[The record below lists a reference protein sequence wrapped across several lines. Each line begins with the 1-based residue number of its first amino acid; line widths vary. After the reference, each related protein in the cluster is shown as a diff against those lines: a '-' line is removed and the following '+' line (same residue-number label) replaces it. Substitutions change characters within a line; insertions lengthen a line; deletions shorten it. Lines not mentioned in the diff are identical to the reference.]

1 MSAFDIFANGAVA
14 FLRWDVMLAILIGMS
29 LGLFFG
35 LLPGIGGVTALALL
49 LPLVQG
55 MDPLP
60 GLAFLLSVHAV
71 IYNGGSVTAVLFGVP
86 GAPPSA
92 ATLID
97 GQPLARQGRA
107 AYAIAAALSAS
118 AIGGVIGALALGFL
132 LPVLKPVV
140 FLLGSPETFL
150 LALAG
155 VACLAILGKGSM
167 TKGLIAGG
175 LGLCL
180 AMVGYQQT
188 TGVPRFWFG
197 SDYLLDGFRVVP
209 VVTGLFA
216 LPELVRLA
224 MTGSAI
230 GPAKAEGGM
239 PARQIVDGIWAPLRH
254 WALTV
259 RCSLLGVLIGIIPG
273 IGGEASSF
281 IAYGTAKQTAPNA
294 EEFGKGAIE
303 GVIAPEAA
311 NNAKEGGALV
321 PTLALG
327 IPGSSGMVLMLGAF
341 QLLGLEPGP
350 RFLKT
355 HMDLAVGLTLT
366 LAVANVLSAIM
377 MLALARP
384 LVSVSALPG
393 RVLAP
398 VLMAIV
404 LLGVYAV
411 EGSFADIAVTFL
423 FGGLGLAMQG
433 LGYGRAALVLGFV
446 LGHLVETYFGISLQA
461 YGAGFLLR
469 PTTLAIGLLL
479 LAGMFW
485 RPAVQML
492 LRRR

>member
-1 MSAFDIFANGAVA
+1 MNGLELFMDGAAA
-14 FLRWDVMLAILIGMS
+14 FLRWDVLLAILIGMS

-118 AIGGVIGALALGFL
+118 AIGGIFGAIILGLL
-132 LPVLKPVV
+132 LPVLKPAVL
-140 FLLGSPETFL
+140 LLGSPETFL

-175 LGLCL
+175 LGLFL

-188 TGVPRFWFG
+188 TSVPRFWFG
-197 SDYLLDGFRVVP
+197 SDYLLDGFRIVP

-216 LPELVRLA
+216 IPELVRLA
-224 MTGSAI
+224 LTGSPI
-230 GPAKAEGGM
+230 GTTRAEDAM
-239 PARQIVDGIWAPLRH
+239 PARQIADGILAPVRH
-254 WALTV
+254 WALTL
-259 RCSLLGVLIGIIPG
+259 RSSLLGTLIGITPG
-273 IGGEASSF
+273 VGGEASSF
-281 IAYGTAKQTAPNA
+281 IAYGAAKHAAPNA
-294 EEFGKGAIE
+294 AEFGKGAIE

-327 IPGSSGMVLMLGAF
+327 IPGSSGMVLLLGAF
-341 QLLGLEPGP
+341 QLLGLEPGA

-366 LAVANVLSAIM
+366 LALANLLSAVM

-384 LVSVSALPG
+384 LVGISALPG
-393 RVLAP
+393 RILAP

-404 LLGVYAV
+404 LLGIYAV
-411 EGSFADIAVTFL
+411 DGSFADVGAAFL
-423 FGGLGLAMQG
+423 FGGLGLIMQG
-433 LGYGRAALVLGFV
+433 LGYGRAALILGFV
-446 LGHLVETYFGISLQA
+446 LGRLVETYFGISVQA
-461 YGAGFLLR
+461 YGAGFILR
-469 PTTLAIGLLL
+469 PTTLTIGLLL
-479 LAGMFW
+479 LAAMFW

-492 LRRR
+492 RRRR

>member
-1 MSAFDIFANGAVA
+1 MSGLDLFMNAAEA
-14 FLRWDVMLAILIGMS
+14 FLRWDVILAILIGMS

-35 LLPGIGGVTALALL
+35 LLPGIGGLTALALL

-118 AIGGVIGALALGFL
+118 AIGGVFGALILGLL

-197 SDYLLDGFRVVP
+197 SDYMLDGFRVVP

-224 MTGSAI
+224 LTGSAI
-230 GPAKAEGGM
+230 ATTKAEGAM
-239 PARQIVDGIWAPLRH
+239 PARQIVDGILAPLHH
-254 WALTV
+254 WALTL
-259 RCSLLGVLIGIIPG
+259 RSSFLGTVIGITPG
-273 IGGEASSF
+273 VGGEASSF
-281 IAYGTAKQTAPNA
+281 IAYGAAKHSAPNA

-327 IPGSSGMVLMLGAF
+327 IPGSAGMVLLLGAF
-341 QLLGLEPGP
+341 QLLGLEPGA
-350 RFLKT
+350 RFLKE
-355 HMDLAVGLTLT
+355 HMDLAIGLTLT
-366 LAVANVLSAIM
+366 LAVANLVSAIM

-398 VLMAIV
+398 MLMAVV
-404 LLGVYAV
+404 LLGVYATD
-411 EGSFADIAVTFL
+411 GSFLDIGVTFL

-446 LGHLVETYFGISLQA
+446 LGHLIETYFGISLQA
-461 YGAGFLLR
+461 YGAGFILR
-469 PTTLAIGLLL
+469 PTTLTIGLLL

-492 LRRR
+492 LGRR

>member
-1 MSAFDIFANGAVA
+1 MSGLELFADGAIA
-14 FLRWDVMLAILIGMS
+14 FLRWDVMLAILAGMS

-55 MDPLP
+55 MDPMP

-118 AIGGVIGALALGFL
+118 AIGGVIGALALGLL

-197 SDYLLDGFRVVP
+197 SDYLLDGLRVLP
-209 VVTGLFA
+209 VITGLFA
-216 LPELVRLA
+216 VPELVRLA
-224 MTGSAI
+224 LAGQAIESAPTDGSL
-230 GPAKAEGGM
+230 
-239 PARQIVDGIWAPLRH
+239 PARQIVDGIIAPVRH
-254 WALTV
+254 WALTL
-259 RCSLLGVLIGIIPG
+259 RSSLLGVLVGIIPG
-273 IGGEASSF
+273 IGGEAASF
-281 IAYGTAKQTAPNA
+281 IAYGTAKHSAANA
-294 EEFGKGAIE
+294 AEYGQGAIE

-311 NNAKEGGALV
+311 NNAKEGGSLV

-327 IPGSSGMVLMLGAF
+327 IPGSSGMVLLLGAF
-341 QLLGLEPGP
+341 QLLGLEPGA
-350 RFLKT
+350 RFLKI

-366 LAVANVLSAIM
+366 LAAANLVSAVA

-384 LVSVSALPG
+384 LVLVSALPG

-398 VLMAIV
+398 VLLAIV

-411 EGSFADIAVTFL
+411 DASFADVGLAFL
-423 FGGLGLAMQG
+423 FGGVGLIMQG
-433 LGYGRAALVLGFV
+433 LGYARAALVLGFV
-446 LGHLVETYFGISLQA
+446 LGRLIETYFSISMQA

-469 PTTLAIGLLL
+469 PITLAIGLLL

-492 LRRR
+492 VRRR